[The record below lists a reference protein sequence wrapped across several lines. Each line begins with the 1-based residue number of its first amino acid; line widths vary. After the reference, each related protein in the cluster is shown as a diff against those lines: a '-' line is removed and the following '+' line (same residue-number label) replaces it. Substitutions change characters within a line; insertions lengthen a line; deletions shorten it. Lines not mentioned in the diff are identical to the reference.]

1 MDVSSYKSVKLD
13 GESSASFNGGSQ
25 DKGKG
30 RATIEDAFDDE
41 DDGVNSDSFA
51 PGGDADYFEEE
62 DEDGRFLCVRVLFDE
77 PLLL

>member
-1 MDVSSYKSVKLD
+1 MDLSSYKSVKLD
-13 GESSASFNGGSQ
+13 GESSASSNGQ

-30 RATIEDAFDDE
+30 RATISDEE

-62 DEDGRFLCVRVLFDE
+62 DEDGRFLCVGLDALAHAGVGHG
-77 PLLL
+77 